1 VNPDL
6 LGFTLLRHGLLFSRP
21 KPIVAFWSWE
31 FETTPRAWKRIG
43 VVVDQIWTNSD
54 FAKAAFEKRFPD
66 IEVVKVPMP
75 PLIHQSGIEMNRQ
88 NRHQTSDKPLGFVCV
103 FDFFSDQDRKN
114 PAGAIQSFLKA
125 FGRNAPNVKLT
136 IKSVNG
142 HKYKFELEQ
151 LKRLAQEDE
160 SIFFLDSNLQRDEV
174 DDLIASNQVLLS
186 LHRAEGF
193 GFNMFDALG
202 MGLSVVATGYSGNLE
217 YSIHQNMKLVNF
229 DLQEFNRQYSS
240 YRIKS
245 RWADPNTDHAALILS
260 SLEKDFR
267 AGKKVKRTNQL
278 IDNYESNLPFFAK
291 ELDALVAHPNLGH
304 SASRIRPALTR
315 LVCGLSALGAGI
327 AIVISGGVSLRLAR
341 FIARMRFRL

>member
-1 VNPDL
+1 MGV
-6 LGFTLLRHGLLFSRP
+6 TLLRHGLLFSRP

-43 VVVDQIWTNSD
+43 GVVDQIWTNSD
-54 FAKAAFEKRFPD
+54 FAKASFEKRFPD
-66 IEVVKVPMP
+66 IPVVKVPMP
-75 PLIHQSGIEMNRQ
+75 PLVDQSGNQMNWQ
-88 NRHQTSDKPLGFVCV
+88 NKNQTSDKPLGFICV
-103 FDFFSDQDRKN
+103 FDFFSDQNRKN

-125 FGRNAPNVKLT
+125 FGRNTPNAKLT

-160 SIFFLDSNLQRDEV
+160 SIVFLDSNLQRDEV
-174 DDLIASNQVLLS
+174 DYLIASNQVLLS

-193 GFNMFDALG
+193 GFNMFDALA
-202 MGLSVVATGYSGNLE
+202 MGLCVVATGYSGNLE
-217 YSIHQNMKLVNF
+217 YSNHPNMKLVNF

-245 RWADPNTDHAALILS
+245 RWAEPNTDHAALILS
-260 SLEKDFR
+260 SLERDFR
-267 AGKKVKRTNQL
+267 AGKKVKSTNQL
-278 IDNYESNLPFFAK
+278 NDNYESNLTSFAK
-291 ELDALVAHPNLGH
+291 ELDVFVTHPNLGH
-304 SASRIRPALTR
+304 SASLVRPALTR
-315 LVCGLSALGAGI
+315 LLCGLSALGAGL
-327 AIVISGGVSLRLAR
+327 AIVIFGSFRLRLAR